1 MNYGYFTKPTY
12 ITHWGGVKDCLNQPP
27 VGSLKKRLQHLLMI
41 QVALDPT
48 FPAKWSPLPGN
59 LASQISPRPFP
70 FKKAC
75 VVVRYMW
82 GPFQI
87 YNSFTWKQTSFC
99 QKNNAKLCCNPMW
112 PMFIGTSCFFIMGSF
127 YGNVGSPLPGSLQCS
142 STKKKIHWFTLL
154 FLNRTTIL

>member
-99 QKNNAKLCCNPMW
+99 HKNNAKLCCNPMW
-112 PMFIGTSCFFIMGSF
+112 PMFIGTSCLF
-127 YGNVGSPLPGSLQCS
+127 YGKLLRECGITAAGIPAMF
-142 STKKKIHWFTLL
+142 KKKIHWFTLL